1 MFNIP
6 SSDERGRKMICPCS
20 QCHQYYVVEVAEQ
33 DFAAWQEGKY
43 VQDAFPY
50 LSKADRELLI
60 SKTCNRCWY
69 EMFGDCSEQEEE
81 SDEELEE
88 YATVSWTRNDV
99 TELDEW
105 NPDWSPEVAD
115 RFLEQHAKV
124 LQERLVHH
132 GNLVLLDL
140 LSTWEDF
147 EDKPN
152 K

>member
-1 MFNIP
+1 MCQQHHVIA
-6 SSDERGRKMICPCS
+6 
-20 QCHQYYVVEVAEQ
+20 VAEN
-33 DFAAWQEGKY
+33 DFTAWKEGKF

-50 LSKADRELLI
+50 LSKEDRELLV
-60 SKTCNRCWY
+60 SQTCHRCWY
-69 EMFGDCSEQEEE
+69 EMFGDCCEQEK

-99 TELDEW
+99 TGLAEW

-124 LQERLVHH
+124 LRDQLLYQ
-132 GNLVLLDL
+132 GNLVLLEL

>member
-1 MFNIP
+1 MSNIP
-6 SSDERGRKMICPCS
+6 SSVEHDRKMICQCRMCQ
-20 QCHQYYVVEVAEQ
+20 QCHVIVVAEN
-33 DFAAWQEGKY
+33 DFTAWRDGKF

-50 LSKADRELLI
+50 LSKEDRELLV
-60 SKTCNRCWY
+60 SQTCNECWY
-69 EMFGDCSEQEEE
+69 EMFGDCCKQEE

-99 TELDEW
+99 TGLAEW

-124 LQERLVHH
+124 LRDQLLYQ
-132 GNLVLLDL
+132 GNLVLLEL

>member
-1 MFNIP
+1 MSNIP
-6 SSDERGRKMICPCS
+6 SSVEHDRKIICQCRT
-20 QCHQYYVVEVAEQ
+20 CHQYHVILVAEN
-33 DFAAWQEGKY
+33 DFTAWKGGKY

-50 LSKADRELLI
+50 LSKEDRELLI

-69 EMFGDCSEQEEE
+69 EMFGDCNEQEE

-88 YATVSWTRNDV
+88 YAAVSWTRNDV
-99 TELDEW
+99 IGLAEW
-105 NPDWSPEVAD
+105 NPTWSPEVAD

-124 LQERLVHH
+124 LQDRLVYH

>member
-1 MFNIP
+1 MSNIP
-6 SSDERGRKMICPCS
+6 SSVEHIICQCRT
-20 QCHQYYVVEVAEQ
+20 CHQYHVILVAEN
-33 DFAAWQEGKY
+33 DFTAWKGGKY

-81 SDEELEE
+81 SDEELEK
-88 YATVSWTRNDV
+88 YATVSWNRNDV
-99 TELDEW
+99 TDLAEW
-105 NPDWSPEVAD
+105 NPDWPPEVAD

-124 LQERLVHH
+124 LQERLVDH

>member
-1 MFNIP
+1 MSNIP
-6 SSDERGRKMICPCS
+6 SSVEHDRKMIC
-20 QCHQYYVVEVAEQ
+20 QCRMCQQYHVILVAEN
-33 DFAAWQEGKY
+33 DFTAWKEGKF

-50 LSKADRELLI
+50 LSKEDRELLV
-60 SKTCNRCWY
+60 SQTCNRCWY
-69 EMFGDCSEQEEE
+69 EMFGDCCEQEE

-88 YATVSWTRNDV
+88 YATISWTRNDV
-99 TELDEW
+99 TGLAEW

-124 LQERLVHH
+124 LRDQLLYQ
-132 GNLVLLDL
+132 GNLVLLEL

-152 K
+152 E

>member
-1 MFNIP
+1 MSNIP
-6 SSDERGRKMICPCS
+6 SSVEHDRKMIC
-20 QCHQYYVVEVAEQ
+20 QCRMCQQYRVILVAEN
-33 DFAAWQEGKY
+33 DFTAWRDGKF

-50 LSKADRELLI
+50 LSKEDRELLV
-60 SKTCNRCWY
+60 SQTCNECWY
-69 EMFGDCSEQEEE
+69 EMFGDCCKQEE

-99 TELDEW
+99 TGLAEW

-124 LQERLVHH
+124 LRDQLLYQ
-132 GNLVLLDL
+132 GNLVLLEL

>member
-1 MFNIP
+1 MSNIP
-6 SSDERGRKMICPCS
+6 SSVEHDRKMIC
-20 QCHQYYVVEVAEQ
+20 QCRMCQQHHVIAVAEN
-33 DFAAWQEGKY
+33 DFTAWKEGKF

-50 LSKADRELLI
+50 LSKEDRELLV
-60 SKTCNRCWY
+60 SQTCHRCWY
-69 EMFGDCSEQEEE
+69 EMFGDCCEQEK

-99 TELDEW
+99 TGLAEW

-124 LQERLVHH
+124 LRDQLLYQ
-132 GNLVLLDL
+132 GNLVLLEL